1 MKIFE
6 FSIPMPHDRNAY
18 IFILAVTEQE
28 AIDFCNDRLRDEHI
42 MYIAGA
48 RDIVLDAFAD
58 FQLKGVF
65 ETINL

>member
-1 MKIFE
+1 MSIFE
-6 FSIPMPHDRNAY
+6 FSIPQPHDRNAY
-18 IFILAVTEQE
+18 IFILAITEQE
-28 AIDFCNDRLRDEHI
+28 AIDFCNERLQDEHI

-48 RDIVLDAFAD
+48 RDIVLNKLAD